1 MASKMLAN
9 DLGGSDLAPLI
20 AVVGSDGSGKSTL
33 SADLLAHVRQTRDA
47 ESGYLGL
54 GSGEQGRRIGR
65 WPIIGPPLHR
75 FLDGIADRLRE
86 PDEPIPG
93 VLAARYAL
101 NKSRKRRAKFETLL
115 DRRRAG
121 VTIVTDRYPQIEVP
135 GLHDGAILAGRATN
149 ARLAAMQAEEH
160 ALYAEMAA
168 FVPTLVIRLHVDVD
182 TVMARKP
189 DHDRALI
196 TRKVETVPLL
206 TFNGAPIIDID
217 ATIPYG
223 EELALATAAVDQAL
237 AAA

>member
-1 MASKMLAN
+1 MASATLAIAKST
-9 DLGGSDLAPLI
+9 GEQLAPLI

-33 SADLLAHVRQTRDA
+33 SADLLAHVRKTRAA

-75 FLDGIADRLRE
+75 FLDGIADTLRE
-86 PDEPIPG
+86 SGEPIPG
-93 VLAARYAL
+93 MTAARYAL
-101 NKSRKRRAKFETLL
+101 SKSKKRRAKFEQLL
-115 DRRRAG
+115 ERRRAG
-121 VTIVTDRYPQIEVP
+121 VAIVTDRYPQIEVP
-135 GLHDGAILAGRATN
+135 GLHDGPILAGRATT
-149 ARLAAMQAEEH
+149 ARLVAMQAEER

-168 FVPTLVIRLHVDVD
+168 WVPTLVIRLHVDVD

-206 TFNGAPIIDID
+206 VFNGAPIVDID
-217 ATIPYG
+217 ATIPY
-223 EELALATAAVDQAL
+223 EDELALAIAAVDKAL
-237 AAA
+237 A